1 MSDQDKALRILTL
14 IALKQTFVGRKLS
27 QQFADL
33 FSAVSDGDRHAIQ
46 ATIGELGDLY
56 EDVDSDSVDTDG
68 EGQS

>member
-1 MSDQDKALRILTL
+1 MNDQDKALRILTL
-14 IALKQTFVGRKLS
+14 IALKQTFRGQKIS

-33 FSAVSDGDRHAIQ
+33 FSAVSEGDRHAIQ

-56 EDVDSDSVDTDG
+56 EDLDSGSIGTDG

>member
-1 MSDQDKALRILTL
+1 VSDQDKALRILTL
-14 IALKQTFVGRKLS
+14 LALKQTFAGKKMS

-33 FSAVSDGDRHAIQ
+33 FSAVSEGDRHAIQ

-56 EDVDSDSVDTDG
+56 EDVDSDSVGTDG

>member
-14 IALKQTFVGRKLS
+14 VALKQTLVGQKLS

-33 FSAVSDGDRHAIQ
+33 FSAVSVGDRHAIQ

-56 EDVDSDSVDTDG
+56 EDVDSDIIGTNG